1 MAEEYQNGNRPVFSR
16 NEAVRYAVML
26 VAVVTFAITLKNN
39 QDSANKRIDA
49 LTVEIAALR
58 ADRVRDMTEVRAD
71 IEAWKRATT
80 GLFFKRGH
88 GVESR

>member
-1 MAEEYQNGNRPVFSR
+1 MADEYQNGNRPMFSR

-39 QDSANKRIDA
+39 QDNANRRIDA

-58 ADRVRDMTEVRAD
+58 ADRARDRMEVQAD
-71 IEAWKRATT
+71 IEDWKRATT
-80 GLFFKRGH
+80 GMFFKRQG
-88 GVESR
+88 SR